1 MSSSRKSAIAG
12 TVAGLLFAGIGA
24 WYVSKLQPATAPAP
38 AVAAGTVAAAPA
50 PAAKAAV
57 SREQAV
63 EKLMAL
69 PELKHWADTIEK
81 RSEGLRHGA
90 LIETDATPR
99 AVNGKPYY
107 QLTFVENGDDM
118 AQAVASFLVSHAD
131 GEILVEDDISGNL
144 LPLEQWRKSLKE

>member
-12 TVAGLLFAGIGA
+12 AVAGLLLAGSGA
-24 WYVSKLQPATAPAP
+24 WYASHHKSEAAVAPAP
-38 AVAAGTVAAAPA
+38 VAAPPA
-50 PAAKAAV
+50 RDAV

-69 PELKHWADTIEK
+69 PELKRWADTIEK
-81 RSEGLRHGA
+81 RSDGERHGA

-99 AVNGKPYY
+99 DVNGSPYY

-118 AQAVASFLVSHAD
+118 AQAMASFLVSHVN
-131 GEILVEDDISGNL
+131 GEILVEDDISGDL
-144 LPLEQWRKSLKE
+144 LPLDQWRKGLKD

>member
-1 MSSSRKSAIAG
+1 MSSSRTSAVAG
-12 TVAGLLFAGIGA
+12 AVAGLLAAGFGA
-24 WYVSKLQPATAPAP
+24 WYISNHKSEA
-38 AVAAGTVAAAPA
+38 AVAPVAVAPVAAVAPQV
-50 PAAKAAV
+50 KAAV

-69 PELKHWADTIEK
+69 PELKHWADVIEK

-90 LIETDATPR
+90 LIETDSTPR

-118 AQAVASFLVSHAD
+118 AQAMASFLVSHRD
-131 GEILVEDDISGNL
+131 GEILVEDDISGEL
-144 LPLEQWRKSLKE
+144 LPLEQWRKGLKD